1 MHTPEP
7 TAAAV
12 RIIEVLR
19 SRDGVRTVVM
29 LKDGRTLSVFNIA
42 WGQDFGDPEYHV
54 TSNISPAPSAP
65 HLIDIFSTG
74 DVASISDPESGL
86 VEFKRD
92 VV

>member
-7 TAAAV
+7 SASAA

-19 SRDGVRTVVM
+19 SRDGVLTVVM

-54 TSNISPAPSAP
+54 TSNISPAPIVP
-65 HLIDIFSTG
+65 HMIDVFSTG
-74 DVASISDPESGL
+74 DVASIADPKSGL
-86 VEFKRD
+86 VEFERD
-92 VV
+92 AV